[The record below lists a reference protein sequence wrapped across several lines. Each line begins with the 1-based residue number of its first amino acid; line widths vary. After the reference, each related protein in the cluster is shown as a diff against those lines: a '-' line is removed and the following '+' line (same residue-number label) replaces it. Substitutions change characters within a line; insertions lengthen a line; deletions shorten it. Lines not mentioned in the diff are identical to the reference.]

1 MSVGEIILYILL
13 TLYLMYCFLICGGFC
28 YYEIL
33 PDYVIDYIRARTY
46 TIVNIE
52 LPNINLDVI
61 EEEEDEGRAFN

>member
-13 TLYLMYCFLICGGFC
+13 TLYLMYCFLICVGLC
-28 YYEIL
+28 YYEVL
-33 PDYVIDYIRARTY
+33 PDYVIDYINARTY

-52 LPNINLDVI
+52 MPNINLDVI

>member
-13 TLYLMYCFLICGGFC
+13 TLYLMYCFLICGWFC